1 MRLKGIFKEK
11 SSASKLGILFLL
23 IFVSFIL
30 HIIIATGLVYL
41 FADNGLVLIQQQD
54 LSNQAFVN
62 YLKLIQLFTA
72 VGLFITPTL
81 LYAYLCNFDLKL
93 RLNFSKQTLRQLLLA
108 IAIMLLINPFI
119 SFLYEWNM
127 SFNLPDWLMAYDLKA
142 ELLITSF
149 MRMNSLPDL
158 GFNLLVLAIVPAIGE
173 ELLFRGYL
181 QQKFEKWL
189 GKPQLA
195 IIITAILFSAIHLQF
210 QGFLPRFILG
220 LVLGYFMY
228 WSGSLW
234 LPIIAHFCNN
244 AMAVIFVYPALSDY
258 AYLAENTAT
267 WQEAFFSFMA
277 VGLLA
282 FLLQK
287 SINIKKG

>member
-1 MRLKGIFKEK
+1 MRLKGIFKDK
-11 SSASKLGILFLL
+11 HQASKLGIFFLL
-23 IFVSFIL
+23 LFISSIL
-30 HIIIATGLVYL
+30 HIIIGKGVVYL
-41 FADNGLVLIQQQD
+41 FADN
-54 LSNQAFVN
+54 SAA
-62 YLKLIQLFTA
+62 YALKLESLFQ
-72 VGLFITPTL
+72 VFGLFITPTL
-81 LYAYLCNFDLKL
+81 LYAYLCNFDLRL
-93 RLNFSKQTLRQLLLA
+93 RLNFSRQTLRQLLLA
-108 IAIMLLINPFI
+108 IAIILLINPFI
-119 SFLYEWNM
+119 SFLLEWNM
-127 SFNLPDWLMAYDLKA
+127 SFQEYFPDWANKLE
-142 ELLITSF
+142 ELAGKLIDSF
-149 MRMNSLPDL
+149 LEMNSLTGL
-158 GFNLLVLAIVPAIGE
+158 GFNLLILAILPAIGE

-210 QGFLPRFILG
+210 QGFLPRFMLG

-244 AMAVIFVYPALSDY
+244 AMVVIFAYPALSNY
-258 AYLAENTAT
+258 AHLSESTAT

-282 FLLQK
+282 FLFKK
-287 SINIKKG
+287 SISIKKG